1 MTLDKTKNH
10 SFSHASFSRDCKTY
24 YSRTKKGYFSFSQPL
39 GECIFLNAVLW
50 LSMLDKQSVS
60 VLLLYKLLLT
70 SAPQI
75 TLLQLS
81 VPYKSTKTQQNSRNL
96 QWHQGAFL
104 KRQEHYT

>member
-1 MTLDKTKNH
+1 
-10 SFSHASFSRDCKTY
+10 
-24 YSRTKKGYFSFSQPL
+24 
-39 GECIFLNAVLW
+39 
-50 LSMLDKQSVS
+50 MLDKQSVS

-75 TLLQLS
+75 TLLHLS